1 MERLHH
7 EIQNNSI
14 AIRSVLNF
22 MSMLCITIIC
32 CTIAMFSVVWWYGN
46 RVDLSIVLLQQA
58 DQFRATRTK
67 TVTMA
72 REGRLDASRIRAM
85 LASDPVA
92 NAEAIERLDKIDAAL
107 ADVIESNGGTP

>member
-1 MERLHH
+1 MEQLRYEVKSNTL
-7 EIQNNSI
+7 
-14 AIRSVLNF
+14 AIRMVQNSLAL
-22 MSMLCITIIC
+22 LCITVIC